1 MTRPRAPR
9 SLWTGSIAFGL
20 VNIPVRVYS
29 AVHEH
34 KARFHLVHEA
44 DHGPIGYEKICELEG
59 KPVPDDEIVKAYEV
73 SKGKPVHLTDED
85 FAALRVE
92 GARTIELEDFV
103 PYEQIDPTFFAHTY
117 LVGPGEGPSTPTR
130 CS

>member
-1 MTRPRAPR
+1 MALPRA
-9 SLWTGSIAFGL
+9 LWSGSIQFGL
-20 VNIPVRVYS
+20 VNVPVRLYPAIS
-29 AVHEH
+29 EH
-34 KARFHLVHEA
+34 ALHFHLVHRPYGGA
-44 DHGPIGYEKICELEG
+44 IGYQKLCKKEE

-92 GARTIELEDFV
+92 GARTIELEVFV